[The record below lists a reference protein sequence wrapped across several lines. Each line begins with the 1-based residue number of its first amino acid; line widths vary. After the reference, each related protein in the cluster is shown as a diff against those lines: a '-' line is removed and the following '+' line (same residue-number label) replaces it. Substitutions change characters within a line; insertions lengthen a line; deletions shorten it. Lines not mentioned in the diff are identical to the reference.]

1 MDQKIK
7 VGIFGASGYAGQKL
21 IEILLNHPFVEI
33 TDCYVAPEEGNPYI
47 EEINPKF
54 KKRINL
60 KCKNSP
66 DWEYIEKNC
75 DCIFLALP
83 HIISMSFVPEIL
95 NRGKIVIDLSADY
108 RFKNLKTYEKWYT
121 KHKTP
126 DLIKKA
132 IYGLPEINRE
142 KIKNAKLVANPGC
155 YPTSVILAV
164 LPLIKNNLI
173 KNKIIANSVSGVSGA
188 GKNPSFTNIF
198 VECNENIKAYK
209 IGQHRHQPEIEEVLN
224 EFGDKN
230 YKVLFVPHLAPY
242 NQGILS
248 TIYVELKEKIK
259 QEVIQNLYIE
269 FYKNEPFVRIMDYG
283 ISASTKN
290 VFDTNFCDIG
300 IKLINKKDLIITS
313 AIDNL
318 VKGASG
324 QAVQNMN
331 IIFGFKE
338 TLPFIF

>member
-33 TDCYVAPEEGNPYI
+33 TECYVAPEEGTPTL
-47 EEINPKF
+47 EEINLKF

-66 DWEYIEKNC
+66 DWKSIEKNC
-75 DCIFLALP
+75 DCVFLALP
-83 HIISMSFVPEIL
+83 HIVSMNFVPEIL
-95 NRGKIVIDLSADY
+95 KIGKVVIDLSADF
-108 RFKNLKTYEKWYT
+108 RFKNVETYEKWYT
-121 KHKTP
+121 KHKNP
-126 DLIKKA
+126 ELLQSA
-132 IYGLPEINRE
+132 VYGLPEMNRE
-142 KIKNAKLVANPGC
+142 KIKDAKLIANPGC
-155 YPTSVILAV
+155 YPTSIILGV
-164 LPLIKNNLI
+164 LPLIKKNLI
-173 KNKIIANSVSGVSGA
+173 KNEIIANSISGVSGA
-188 GKNPSFTNIF
+188 GRNPSFSNMF
-198 VECNENIKAYK
+198 VECNENVKAYK
-209 IGQHRHQPEIEEVLN
+209 IGEHRHQPEIEEILN
-224 EFGDKN
+224 NFGKKN

-248 TIYVELKEKIK
+248 TIYVELKEKTNSG
-259 QEVIQNLYIE
+259 EIQDLYNE
-269 FYKNEPFVRIMDYG
+269 FYKDEPFVRIMDYG
-283 ISASTKN
+283 ESASTKN

-300 IKLINKKDLIITS
+300 IKLIDEKKVVITS

-324 QAVQNMN
+324 QAIQNMN

>member
-1 MDQKIK
+1 MEKIK
-7 VGIFGASGYAGQKL
+7 VGIFGVSGYAGQKL
-21 IEILLNHPFVEI
+21 LEILLNHPFVEI
-33 TDCYVAPEEGNPYI
+33 TECYVAPEEGTPDV

-54 KKRINL
+54 KKRISI
-60 KCKNSP
+60 KCKNLP
-66 DWEYIEKNC
+66 DWESIEKNC

-83 HIISMSFVPEIL
+83 HIVSMNFVSEIL
-95 NRGKIVIDLSADY
+95 KLGKIVIDLSADY
-108 RFKNLKTYEKWYT
+108 RFKNLNAYEKWYT

-126 DLIKKA
+126 ELINEA
-132 IYGLPEINRE
+132 VYGLPEINRE
-142 KIKNAKLVANPGC
+142 KIKRAKLIANPGC
-155 YPTSVILAV
+155 YPTSIILGV
-164 LPLIKNNLI
+164 LPLVKNNLI
-173 KNKIIANSVSGVSGA
+173 ENKIIANSVSGVSGA
-188 GKNPSFTNIF
+188 GKSPSPSNIF

-209 IGQHRHQPEIEEVLN
+209 IGEHRHQPEMEEILN
-224 EFGDKN
+224 DFGDKN
-230 YKVLFVPHLAPY
+230 YKVIFVPHLAPY

-248 TIYVELKEKIK
+248 TIYVELKEKTK
-259 QEVIQNLYIE
+259 PDEIQNLYKE

-283 ISASTKN
+283 VSSSTKN

-300 IKLINKKDLIITS
+300 LKLVNEKNLVITS

-331 IIFGFKE
+331 IIFNFKE

>member
-1 MDQKIK
+1 MKKIK

-33 TDCYVAPEEGNPYI
+33 TECYVAPEEGTPTL

-66 DWEYIEKNC
+66 DWKEIERNC
-75 DCIFLALP
+75 DCVFLALP
-83 HIISMSFVPEIL
+83 HIVSMNFVPEIL
-95 NRGKIVIDLSADY
+95 NIGKIVIDLSADY
-108 RFKNLKTYEKWYT
+108 RFKNAGTYEKWYT
-121 KHKTP
+121 KHKNP
-126 DLIKKA
+126 ELLESA
-132 IYGLPEINRE
+132 VYGIPEINRE
-142 KIKNAKLVANPGC
+142 KIKKSKLIANPGC
-155 YPTSVILAV
+155 YPTNVILGV
-164 LPLIKNNLI
+164 LPLVKNNLI
-173 KNKIIANSVSGVSGA
+173 KGKIIANSISGVSGA
-188 GKNPSFTNIF
+188 GKSPSPSNIF

-209 IGQHRHQPEIEEVLN
+209 IGQHRHQPEIEEILN
-224 EFGDKN
+224 EFGDRDYN
-230 YKVLFVPHLAPY
+230 VIFVPHLGPY

-248 TIYVELKEKIK
+248 TIYVELKEKSKPEEIY
-259 QEVIQNLYIE
+259 NLYNE
-269 FYKNEPFVRIMDYG
+269 FYKNEPFIRIMNYG
-283 ISASTKN
+283 LSAETKN

-300 IKLINKKDLIITS
+300 VKLIDEKNLVITS

-324 QAVQNMN
+324 QAIQNMN
-331 IIFGFKE
+331 IVFGFKE

>member
-1 MDQKIK
+1 MKKIK
-7 VGIFGASGYAGQKL
+7 VGIFGVSGYAGQKL
-21 IEILLNHPFVEI
+21 VEILLNHPFAKI
-33 TDCYVAPEEGNPYI
+33 TECYVAPEEGTPRI
-47 EEINPKF
+47 DEINPKF
-54 KKRINL
+54 KGRIDL

-66 DWEYIEKNC
+66 DWKSIEKNC

-83 HIISMSFVPEIL
+83 HIISMNFVPEIL
-95 NRGKIVIDLSADY
+95 KIGKIVIDLSADY
-108 RFKNLKTYEKWYT
+108 RFKNIKTYEKWYT

-126 DLIKKA
+126 ELIEMA
-132 IYGLPEINRE
+132 VYGLPEINRE
-142 KIKNAKLVANPGC
+142 KIKNAKLIANPGC
-155 YPTSVILAV
+155 YPTSIILGV

-173 KNKIIANSVSGVSGA
+173 ENKIIANSVSGVSGA
-188 GKNPSFTNIF
+188 GKSPSPSNIF

-209 IGQHRHQPEIEEVLN
+209 IGEHRHQPEIEEILN
-224 EFGDKN
+224 KFGNKN
-230 YKVLFVPHLAPY
+230 YKVVFVPHLASY

-248 TIYVELKEKIK
+248 TIYVELKEKISS
-259 QEVIQNLYIE
+259 EDIQNLYID
-269 FYKNEPFVRIMDYG
+269 FYKNEPFVRIMNYG
-283 ISASTKN
+283 VSASVKN

-300 IKLINKKDLIITS
+300 IKIVDEKNLVITS

-338 TLPFIF
+338 TIPFI